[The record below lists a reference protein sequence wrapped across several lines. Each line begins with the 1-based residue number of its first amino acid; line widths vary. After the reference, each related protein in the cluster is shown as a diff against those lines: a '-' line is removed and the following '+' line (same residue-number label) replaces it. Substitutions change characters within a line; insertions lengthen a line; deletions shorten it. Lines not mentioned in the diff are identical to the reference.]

1 MKPKYTVT
9 KRSIYYNV
17 GRYRLDNKADAE
29 HLAETLN
36 TLTQNQT
43 TNTETDKTLDM
54 VQKKVIQLQMS
65 VAIIAEEL
73 EALHRELIQ

>member
-1 MKPKYTVT
+1 MKQHYTVQ

-29 HLAETLN
+29 HLAKTLN
-36 TLTQNQT
+36 TLTNANN
-43 TNTETDKTLDM
+43 TNNDTDKTLDHI
-54 VQKKVIQLQMS
+54 QKKVIQLQMS

-73 EALHRELIQ
+73 EALHKELL